1 MGNARIVTL
10 DNSNESTLFFDDL
23 YGNASGCDKNCNCKN
38 CREERNPSLSTQ
50 SEQMQGESSFVENE
64 MSDTSSFDAMDST
77 LPGAEDRY
85 NDVMPLEVVV
95 NPQVQDVANKII
107 WNKMLIDKLARE
119 RGNTNGKQNISL
131 IIIERKKRMRELK
144 DALDNYT
151 GCIGE
156 NYANFDDMQM
166 ECKCRKIEV
175 AKALNNAKNRKGSTS
190 SQQGVIPVSKDLQ
203 PEFSEGKIMIP
214 AEERNSNMTGLNGF
228 DNVNDFDAPPVREF
242 FVNADGKTTLN
253 INWGSFLVGGIVA
266 VGAIWAIKKYG
277 LLKGL

>member
-10 DNSNESTLFFDDL
+10 DNNNESTLFFDDL
-23 YGNASGCDKNCNCKN
+23 YKNASGCDENCNCKK
-38 CREERNPSLSTQ
+38 CRAKRHHKKHHEVPMST
-50 SEQMQGESSFVENE
+50 SE
-64 MSDTSSFDAMDST
+64 MSDGSSFDAMDST

-85 NDVMPLEVVV
+85 TDVQPLEVVI
-95 NPQVQDVANKII
+95 NPQVQDIANKVI
-107 WNKMLIDKLARE
+107 WNKMFIDKLAKE
-119 RGNTNGKQNISL
+119 RANTNGKQNISI
-131 IIIERKKRMRELK
+131 IIIERKKRMRELQ
-144 DALDNYT
+144 DALDNYSN
-151 GCIGE
+151 CVGE

-166 ECKCRKIEV
+166 QCKCRKIEV
-175 AKALNNAKNRKGSTS
+175 EKALHNAKNRKSTPK
-190 SQQGVIPVSKDLQ
+190 SQEGVIPVSKDLE
-203 PEFSEGKIMIP
+203 PKFSEGKIVIP
-214 AEERNSNMTGLNGF
+214 AEEKNSNMTGLNGL